1 MRCACNSRRRRRLFW
16 VQKKGK
22 MRTLR
27 HVGCARKKPELHQ
40 LQPIERPFSS
50 SLVVSCCCSG
60 KNSKNKTCSRS
71 PKNDDDDVLLT
82 LEHALELVWGRL
94 HDASHHCGIDASGY
108 KSCLSCWLGGTCYSI
123 GDLDLLRCGP
133 FCSARWLFAL
143 CWLVVCRARGEK
155 QAEKQPRHE
164 ISGTNSETD
173 PLASGANTTTS
184 SS

>member
-1 MRCACNSRRRRRLFW
+1 MRCACSRRRRRLFW

-50 SLVVSCCCSG
+50 LVVSCCCSG
-60 KNSKNKTCSRS
+60 KNSKNTACSRS

-133 FCSARWLFAL
+133 FCFLPDGFSRCAGWWFAAREARNKLRNSHVMKYQAL
-143 CWLVVCRARGEK
+143 IVK
-155 QAEKQPRHE
+155 PTH
-164 ISGTNSETD
+164 
-173 PLASGANTTTS
+173 
-184 SS
+184 